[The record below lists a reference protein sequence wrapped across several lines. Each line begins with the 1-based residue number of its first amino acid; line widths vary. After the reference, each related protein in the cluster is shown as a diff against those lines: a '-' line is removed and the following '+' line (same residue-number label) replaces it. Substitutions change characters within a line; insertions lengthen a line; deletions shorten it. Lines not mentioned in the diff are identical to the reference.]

1 MARGSA
7 IHALLEHFPSHE
19 RSAWPRVAARL
30 LPGSSESELTRNLN
44 EAAKTIEAHPQI
56 FGPDTLAEVDVSAHL
71 TPLGKHLVGTID
83 RIILSD
89 TGVRVVDYKTNA
101 VRPETASE
109 TPEGVLRQL
118 GAYLEAV
125 RAIWPDREVLLSI
138 LWTVDAT
145 LMDVLHDLVTDA
157 LARAAR
163 P

>member
-1 MARGSA
+1 M
-7 IHALLEHFPSHE
+7 
-19 RSAWPRVAARL
+19 
-30 LPGSSESELTRNLN
+30 
-44 EAAKTIEAHPQI
+44 
-56 FGPDTLAEVDVSAHL
+56 
-71 TPLGKHLVGTID
+71 
-83 RIILSD
+83 
-89 TGVRVVDYKTNA
+89 VDYKTNA

-145 LMDVLHDLVTDA
+145 LMDVPHDLVTDA